1 LRAEATPASVRVRRK
16 KPPAY
21 RLAWRWTVAVG
32 VALAVGIGF
41 IGILYA
47 GSPERLASGVRIAGV
62 NVGGLTT
69 GQAKQLLER
78 KAASLQHVPVV
89 FTAAGREWRITPAHL
104 DVTVDWGAAV
114 AAAQKQGG
122 GFGPFRGL
130 RRLSVRFF
138 GADVSPQAHV
148 WTAALNYELGLLAK
162 RIDHPHR
169 DAAIVR
175 RGLAAHVVPG
185 STGTVLDR
193 SAAAQTLVSALASFS
208 RHPVALPVSSDPPR
222 VTPDDLAPAL
232 AQTKVALR
240 STVVLKRGPTRW
252 RLPRREIASI
262 LRLPAHGRSALTIGG
277 AGAATFFHRL
287 AKQVNHPPRNGDW
300 AVNSHGKLHLVASH
314 PGYEMVPGATRKAV
328 FAAVTSPTNRVATI
342 PVAVTQPSRSTAQ
355 AKAMGITG
363 LVGGYTTIFSGDT
376 GRIHNVE
383 LVAHLIDHTLIAPG
397 ATFSF
402 NQTTGDRNAAKGF
415 VEAPVI
421 INGEVGT
428 GLGGGVCQVSTTTFN
443 AAFEAGLDITART
456 NHALYISHYPLGRD
470 ATVNYPDTDL
480 KFVNDT
486 PHWLLLRTFIS
497 SDALT
502 VNLYGT
508 PQHRRVVSTATPLKT
523 DGPMPIKR
531 IPDPSLLEGER
542 VIISDGTPPT
552 STSVHRL
559 VYSASGKL
567 LHDDTWYSSYDGIP
581 QVRKVGTKVPPPP
594 PPKKTTTTTTTTTQ
608 TTTTT
613 GGTTTSKKP

>member
-1 LRAEATPASVRVRRK
+1 VRRR

-21 RLAWRWTVAVG
+21 RLVYRWTIAG
-32 VALAVGIGF
+32 GIALALSLGF

-47 GSPERLASGVRIAGV
+47 GSPQRLAAGVEIAGV

-69 GQAKQLLER
+69 GQAKALLEHKE
-78 KAASLQHVPVV
+78 KALKHVPVV
-89 FTAAGREWRITPAHL
+89 FTAAGREWRITPALL
-104 DVTVDWGAAV
+104 DVRVDWTAAV
-114 AAAQKQGG
+114 ASAQKQGG

-130 RRLSVRFF
+130 RRLTVRFF
-138 GADVSPQAHV
+138 GADVTPQAHGWAPAV
-148 WTAALNYELGLLAK
+148 NYELSRLAK
-162 RIDHPHR
+162 RINQPHR
-169 DAAIVR
+169 DASIVR
-175 RGLAAHVVPG
+175 HGLALRIVPG
-185 STGTVLDR
+185 STGHLLDR
-193 SAAAQTLVSALASFS
+193 AAAGQVLVSALSSFS
-208 RHPVALPVSSDPPR
+208 RHPVALPVSADPPR
-222 VTPDDLAPAL
+222 VAPSDVASAL
-232 AQTKVALR
+232 SQGQQALSR
-240 STVVLKRGPTRW
+240 TVVLTRGPTRW

-262 LRLPAHGRSALTIGG
+262 LRLPAQGRRTLSVGG
-277 AGAATFFHRL
+277 PGAQRFFRRL
-287 AKQVNHPPRNGDW
+287 EKQVNRPPRDADW
-300 AVNSHGKLHLVASH
+300 AMRSNGGLHLTAARDGVA
-314 PGYEMVPGATRKAV
+314 MVPAATRKALLTALV
-328 FAAVTSPTNRVATI
+328 SGKSRIAKI
-342 PVAVTQPSRSTAQ
+342 PVVTTHPNRSTAQ

-363 LVGGYTTIFSGDT
+363 LVSGYTTIFSGDP

-383 LVAHLIDHTLIAPG
+383 LVAHLIDHALIAPG

-421 INGEVGT
+421 INGEVKT

-486 PHWLLLRTFIS
+486 PHWLLLRTFVS

-502 VNLYGT
+502 VNLYGA
-508 PQHRRVVSTATPLKT
+508 PQHRRVVSTATPLKN
-523 DGPMPIKR
+523 DGPMPRKR
-531 IPDPSLLEGER
+531 IPDPQLLKGQR
-542 VIISDGTPPT
+542 FIVSYGTPPT

-567 LHDDTWYSSYDGIP
+567 LHDDTWYSSYDSIP
-581 QVRKVGTKVPPPP
+581 EVLKVGTKLPPP

-613 GGTTTSKKP
+613 TGGTSTGKKQTP